1 MTSSFNIFW
10 DLSLA
15 YLIFKNKNIKIF
27 IVCLLLNIHKQMK
40 KWRSNLQ
47 KIIYL
52 SNNKQAKSNNC
63 KKNLIMKHKHLRD
76 FCQVIDKLK
85 KKSRIQKTQI
95 RKFLIFK
102 LTKISKKYKMKKKIM
117 INFIGLKGKI
127 SFIVH
132 LKLCKIF

>member
-1 MTSSFNIFW
+1 MENFGLIYFNLIFW
-10 DLSLA
+10 WIL
-15 YLIFKNKNIKIF
+15 
-27 IVCLLLNIHKQMK
+27 
-40 KWRSNLQ
+40 
-47 KIIYL
+47 
-52 SNNKQAKSNNC
+52 
-63 KKNLIMKHKHLRD
+63 
-76 FCQVIDKLK
+76 KLK

-132 LKLCKIF
+132 LKLCKIFWRSKNLWKSFFFYNLSCDLLKSINQSKNKVILLIKKKKLIALRCQIFDVIFQYSVHF